1 MYVGYARETQE
12 FGLSSKS
19 VKTRV
24 DSPEAPQALGP
35 YSQAVLA
42 GGQLFCSGQIP
53 LDPTTGELVSG
64 GFEAQVERVFDNLA
78 AVVAA
83 AGLTL
88 DHAVKVT
95 IYMTDL
101 AKFPILNE
109 IYERRFSKPFPARA
123 TVGVASLPKGAQ
135 VEIDL
140 VALAG
145 SD

>member
-1 MYVGYARETQE
+1 MSIKT
-12 FGLSSKS
+12 
-19 VKTRV
+19 VKTEV
-24 DSPEAPQALGP
+24 HTAAAPQALGP
-35 YSQAVLA
+35 YSQAVMA
-42 GGQLFCSGQIP
+42 GDQLFCSGQIP
-53 LDPTTGELVSG
+53 LDPATGELVSG

-88 DHAVKVT
+88 DHTVKVT

-109 IYERRFSKPFPARA
+109 IYARRFTEPFPARA
-123 TVGVASLPKGAQ
+123 TVGVASLPKGAE

-140 VALAG
+140 VATAI
-145 SD
+145 